1 MHMEDIRKGD
11 FIRLKDLD
19 RWQINRISGKKL
31 NVFEISNIEPEYV
44 EVNNCKEK
52 IPISEIE
59 PIPINGRDDSKIYY
73 DPIVAASIV
82 FPGDTIPIYRKDY
95 SYYYDS
101 FKRYFFQSKNFQELV
116 KEQDLQYV
124 HQVQHFLIDKLHD
137 DGLKID
143 AI

>member
-1 MHMEDIRKGD
+1 MENFRKGD
-11 FIRLKDLD
+11 FIRLKDID
-19 RWQINRISGKKL
+19 RWQVNRISGKTI
-31 NVFEISNIEPEYV
+31 NVFKIDSISPEFV

-52 IPISEIE
+52 IPISDIE

-73 DPIVAASIV
+73 DPIIAASIV
-82 FPGDTIPIYRKDY
+82 FPGDPVPIHRKDF

-101 FKRYFFQSKNFQELV
+101 FKRHFFQNKNYQELI
-116 KEQDLQYV
+116 KELDFQYV
-124 HQVQHFLIDKLHD
+124 HQVQHFLFDEFRD